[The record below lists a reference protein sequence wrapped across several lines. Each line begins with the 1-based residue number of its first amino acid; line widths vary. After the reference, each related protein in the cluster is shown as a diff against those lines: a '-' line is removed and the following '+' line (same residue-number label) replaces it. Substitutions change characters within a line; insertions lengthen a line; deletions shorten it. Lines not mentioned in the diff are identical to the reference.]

1 MPVPT
6 TAPATAA
13 DDDPRA
19 TGLARRGRRRRAR
32 PSDSSARPTRQEIGE
47 PLRLDP
53 AAVANVEGLEEEVAL
68 LRAAIR
74 RLADDG
80 DVAGHVKTLVELR
93 LQIAALCT
101 ALKTQRALS
110 GGEADA
116 ISAALA
122 RVLEELGNEVGVPQ

>member
-6 TAPATAA
+6 TVP
-13 DDDPRA
+13 
-19 TGLARRGRRRRAR
+19 GRRRAR
-32 PSDSSARPTRQEIGE
+32 PADPVVRPARRAGGA
-47 PLRLDP
+47 PLRLDL
-53 AAVANVEGLEEEVAL
+53 AAVANVEGLEQEVAL

-122 RVLEELGNEVGVPQ
+122 RVLEELGNEAGVPQ